1 MIRSSFFPINLYSSL
16 VSGLLQDQTIHYSS
30 RLYRSQCQLWASL
43 LGYGMTM
50 NEDDLKKVNY
60 YRSGKHYS
68 DVDAANMMLG
78 STLKKKLTKSPFVRD
93 LEYGARKDGYWE
105 YECMVLQLENC
116 IDVLNAL

>member
-1 MIRSSFFPINLYSSL
+1 MLSSF
-16 VSGLLQDQTIHYSS
+16 VS
-30 RLYRSQCQLWASL
+30 REF
-43 LGYGMTM
+43 GYGMTM

-93 LEYGARKDGYWE
+93 LE
-105 YECMVLQLENC
+105 
-116 IDVLNAL
+116 